1 MSEYLR
7 GMDISQYTEGQV
19 TAICE
24 YFKNQGT
31 PLSVAQVELTSGTTS
46 MLTSYI
52 NDLGY
57 RVYPEII
64 KTIADIKE
72 NNLNLG
78 YYAYL
83 YPYNGEPGWATVEEQ
98 GQAFVEAYRQVQNE
112 LGITP
117 DCKIMIDIESGAFS
131 PKTSGVTATPSL
143 IKNMVDIFTE
153 TINQELGPQEY
164 VVYSSASFI
173 SGQFGEID
181 TNKYGVIVSDVSGKL
196 FDMYQITYPTESYT
210 PIAYWKYPNN
220 WGNNW
225 TGVQFNY
232 GGAQDYDIYTNDIL
246 ISNKAKQTQPILFK
260 DGDYVKLK
268 PNTSLFAPNKIP
280 STDKGPQYI
289 VCDVNGNDY
298 KLHPI
303 NQWVTDNELKLIKS
317 YSPENN
323 TPQSNNLSKGWDG
336 LDLLTK
342 AALYI
347 GSNEGF
353 GQNDDGYPWDG
364 NTIGYST
371 SNYQQYSNGPLN
383 IPISQEEGIELVIN
397 YLKANINTWN
407 NDIING
413 GLNLNELSDNQL
425 IALYDFG
432 YQTGGGDHLLLE
444 LCQCIATRSAAYNP
458 TFGSFLLHAN
468 DGVRARRHREWQ
480 TYFSGKIHF
489 GGAVNQLPSQY
500 INIIDNL

>member
-31 PLSVAQVELTSGTTS
+31 PLSVAQVELTGGTTDDAIVNGTAQS
-46 MLTSYI
+46 VK
-52 NDLGY
+52 D
-57 RVYPEII
+57 V
-64 KTIADIKE
+64 IA
-72 NNLNLG
+72 NGLYLG
-78 YYAYL
+78 YYAFL
-83 YPYNGEPGWATVEEQ
+83 YPYLPGYHTIEQ
-98 GQAFVEAYRQVQNE
+98 QANEFVSVYKS
-112 LGITP
+112 LGIKP
-117 DCKIMIDIESGAFS
+117 HCKIMVDIEEDSFTQLGIDIEKESENNPQRRDYFR
-131 PKTSGVTATPSL
+131 TL
-143 IKNMVDIFTE
+143 INEMLEEFTNIVDS
-153 TINQELGPQEY
+153 QLGKQEY
-164 VVYSSASFI
+164 VVYASLSFI
-173 SGQFGEID
+173 NEFFTYID
-181 TNKYGVIVSDVSGKL
+181 TEKYGLIISDVPFGVYSM
-196 FDMYQITYPTESYT
+196 DQVTYPEYPAT
-210 PIAYWKYPNN
+210 PIGYNPSDNN

-225 TGVQFNY
+225 TGLQFKY
-232 GGAQDYDIYTNDIL
+232 GNAQDYDVYTNNIL
-246 ISNKAKQTQPILFK
+246 ISELQNNINPILFK
-260 DGDYVKLK
+260 NGDYVKLK
-268 PNTSLFAPNKIP
+268 PNTLLFAPNKIP

-303 NQWVTDNELKLIKS
+303 NQWVTGNELKLIKS

-407 NDIING
+407 NDITSG
-413 GLNLNELSDNQL
+413 GLNLSELSDNQL

-432 YQTGGGDHLLLE
+432 YETGGGDHLLLE
-444 LCQCIATRSAAYNP
+444 LCQCIATRSDAYNP
-458 TFGSFLLHAN
+458 TFGSFLKGAGA
-468 DGVRARRHREWQ
+468 GVQARRYREWQ

-489 GGAVNQLPSQY
+489 GGAVNELPSQY
-500 INIIDNL
+500 INIVENLQ